1 MEGDFRDV
9 DVAVVGGG
17 VAGLQTALTLGRA
30 RRRVVVLD
38 DGRPRNGPAV
48 HVHNFLGHD
57 GPRPADLLAVARSM
71 LGAYDVELRDVR
83 VTDVRREDA
92 TGRLLL
98 RCAGETAWRAR
109 AMVLA
114 SGLVDELPDVPGVC
128 VGWGREV
135 VACPHCHGWEV
146 RDDPLAVLGFRGE
159 IARSVDKALL
169 VSAWSEDVV
178 LFTDGDDP
186 QDDQLRQLSARGVT
200 VRTGRVRR
208 VLLPDDDRQE
218 AQRSVELTD
227 GTRVPCRVVFVVTRQ
242 RQQNDLA
249 SRLGCR
255 PMNTAEPIG
264 PVQTDSAGRTSV
276 AGVWAAGT
284 SAVPALLA
292 IGAAGHAST
301 VAVRLHADLIEQDL
315 FAALAMDAP
324 SPP

>member
-1 MEGDFRDV
+1 MAGGFHDV

-17 VAGLQTALTLGRA
+17 VAGLQAALTLGRA

-38 DGRPRNGPAV
+38 DGRPRNAPAA

-57 GPRPADLLAVARSM
+57 APRPADLAAVARSM
-71 LGAYDVELRDVR
+71 LGAYHVELRDVR
-83 VTDVRREDA
+83 VTEARQESP

-98 RCAGETAWRAR
+98 RCAGGTAWRAR
-109 AMVLA
+109 AIVLA
-114 SGLVDELPDVPGVC
+114 SGLVDELPDIPGVAA
-128 VGWGREV
+128 GWGHDV

-146 RDDPLAVLGFRGE
+146 RDEPLAVLGFRAE
-159 IARSVDKALL
+159 STRSVDKALL
-169 VSAWSEDVV
+169 VSAWSQHVV
-178 LFTDGDDP
+178 LFTDGGDL
-186 QDDQLRQLSARGVT
+186 QDDQLRRLSARGVT

-208 VLLPDDDRQE
+208 VLLPGGDRQE
-218 AQRSVELTD
+218 APRSVELAD
-227 GTRVPCRVVFVVTRQ
+227 GTRVPCRAVFVVTRQ

-249 SRLGCR
+249 YRLGCH
-255 PMNTAEPIG
+255 PVNAAEPFG

-301 VAVRLHADLIEQDL
+301 VAVRLHADLLEQDL
-315 FAALAMDAP
+315 STALARGAP